1 MNEHIEIN
9 PGFRRALDLLEGPS
23 RCVFITGRAG
33 TGKST
38 LLRLFKESS
47 RRSQAVLAP
56 TGVAALNVGGQTVHS
71 FFGFKPGVTPEKAGR
86 LARAAAKKSKGAVYR
101 ALEIL
106 IIDEVSM
113 VRPDLLDCAD
123 TFLRSVREQH
133 KLPFGGVKAVLIG
146 DLHQLPPVLK
156 NTEREAF
163 SRAYAGNY
171 FFDSRVFKELRLDV
185 VELTKV
191 YRQSDDGFIGLLN
204 AVRAACATPAQLEA
218 LNARH
223 LPGFEPPAGELYV
236 QLTTTNQRAAGLNA
250 ERLAGLRSPPGFYD
264 GFLDGEFDEAALP
277 TEESL
282 ELKAGAQVMM
292 LNNDPGGRWV
302 NGTMGVVTA
311 LEPGAARVRLETD
324 QGGIVRNRCREQCD
338 RPGPV
343 VNVGPHTWE
352 LLRYAYDEKA
362 GRLRTE
368 TAGTFMQLPL
378 RLAWAVT
385 IHKSQGKTFDRMI
398 LDLEGGIFASGQL
411 YVALSRCRT
420 LDGIVLRHPI
430 KPWHARTDARVADFM
445 KSVRAAD
452 LAAPTAAPALPSP
465 VSPAA
470 DAPRAAVSA
479 GLRRAIKE
487 GRSVEIVYLSA
498 GAETTRRVVKP
509 VFLGNFTSGG
519 RTYEGFRARC
529 SLRREERLFRV
540 DRVLELHEV

>member
-1 MNEHIEIN
+1 MPDKIEIN
-9 PGFRRALDLLEGPS
+9 PEFRKALDLLEGPS

-38 LLRLFKESS
+38 LLRLFKENS
-47 RRSQAVLAP
+47 RRSPAVLAP
-56 TGVAALNVGGQTVHS
+56 TGVAALNVGGQTIHS

-86 LARAAAKKSKGAVYR
+86 LARSAAKRGKSALYR

-123 TFLRSVREQH
+123 IFLRSVREEH
-133 KLPFGGVKAVLIG
+133 HLPFGGVKAVLIG

-156 NTEREAF
+156 TSERDAF

-171 FFDSRVFKELRLDV
+171 FFDSRVLGGLKLDV
-185 VELTKV
+185 VELKKV

-204 AVRAACATPAQLEA
+204 AVRGAEATPAQLA
-218 LNARH
+218 AINARH
-223 LPGFEPPAGELYV
+223 IPGFEPPAGELYV
-236 QLTTTNQRAAGLNA
+236 QLTTTNQRAADLNSA
-250 ERLAGLRSPPGFYD
+250 RLAGLRSPSGFYE
-264 GFLDGEFDEAALP
+264 GFLDGDFDEGALP
-277 TEESL
+277 TAESL
-282 ELKAGAQVMM
+282 ELKTGAQVMM
-292 LNNDPGGRWV
+292 LNNDPAGRWV

-311 LEPGAARVRLETD
+311 LEPGAVKVRLETERD
-324 QGGIVRNRCREQCD
+324 GVAGD

-343 VNVGPHTWE
+343 VTVGPHTWE
-352 LLRYAYDEKA
+352 LLRYAYDEKS
-362 GRLRTE
+362 GRLKTE

-385 IHKSQGKTFDRMI
+385 IHKSQGKTFDRMV

-420 LDGIVLRHPI
+420 LEGIVLRHPVR
-430 KPWHARTDARVADFM
+430 PWHSRTDARVAEFM
-445 KSVRAAD
+445 KGVKEAD
-452 LAAPTAAPALPSP
+452 APAPALRGA
-465 VSPAA
+465 SPAA
-470 DAPRAAVSA
+470 DAPAAGVSA
-479 GLRRAIKE
+479 ALRRAIKE

-498 GAETTRRVVKP
+498 DSETTRRVVKP
-509 VFLGNFTSGG
+509 VSIGSFTSGG

-529 SLRREERLFRV
+529 SLRRCERLFRV
-540 DRVLELHEV
+540 DRVLELNEA

>member
-1 MNEHIEIN
+1 MSDHIEIN
-9 PGFRRALDLLEGPS
+9 PEFRRALDLLEGPS

-38 LLRLFKESS
+38 LLRLFKENS

-56 TGVAALNVGGQTVHS
+56 TGVAALNVGGQTIHS
-71 FFGFKPGVTPEKAGR
+71 FFGFKPGVTPDKAAR
-86 LARAAAKKSKGAVYR
+86 LARAAAKRGKGALYR

-123 TFLRSVREQH
+123 IFLRSVRGEH
-133 KLPFGGVKAVLIG
+133 HLPFGGVKAVLIG

-156 NTEREAF
+156 PSEREAF

-171 FFDSRVFKELRLDV
+171 FFDSRVLAGLTLDV
-185 VELTKV
+185 VELKKV

-204 AVRAACATPAQLEA
+204 AVRGAETTPAQLAA

-223 LPGFEPPAGELYV
+223 MPRFEPPAGELYV
-236 QLTTTNQRAAGLNA
+236 QLTTTNQRAADLNA
-250 ERLAGLRSPPGFYD
+250 ERLAGLRSPSGFYE

-277 TEESL
+277 TAESL
-282 ELKAGAQVMM
+282 ELKAGAQIMM

-311 LEPGAARVRLETD
+311 LEPGAARVRLET
-324 QGGIVRNRCREQCD
+324 
-338 RPGPV
+338 GPV
-343 VNVGPHTWE
+343 VAVRPHTWE
-352 LLRYAYDEKA
+352 LLRYAYDEKS
-362 GRLRTE
+362 GRLKTE
-368 TAGTFMQLPL
+368 TAGTFVQLPL

-420 LDGIVLRHPI
+420 LEGIVLRHPVRA
-430 KPWHARTDARVADFM
+430 WHARTDARVAEFM
-445 KSVRAAD
+445 RGVR
-452 LAAPTAAPALPSP
+452 T
-465 VSPAA
+465 AA
-470 DAPRAAVSA
+470 DAVAGAGASPGADAPPAGVAAA
-479 GLRRAIKE
+479 LRRAIKE

-498 GAETTRRVVKP
+498 DSETTRRVVKP
-509 VFLGNFTSGG
+509 VFMGNFTSGG

-529 SLRREERLFRV
+529 SLRRCERLFRV
-540 DRVLELHEV
+540 DRVLELNEV

>member
-1 MNEHIEIN
+1 
-9 PGFRRALDLLEGPS
+9 
-23 RCVFITGRAG
+23 
-33 TGKST
+33 GKST
-38 LLRLFKESS
+38 LLRLFKENS

-71 FFGFKPGVTPEKAGR
+71 FFGFKPGVTQEKAGR
-86 LARAAAKKSKGAVYR
+86 LARAAAKRGKGALYR

-123 TFLRSVREQH
+123 IFLRSVREQH
-133 KLPFGGVKAVLIG
+133 HLPFGGVKAVLIG

-156 NTEREAF
+156 TSEREAF

-171 FFDSRVFKELRLDV
+171 FFDSRVFRDLRLDV
-185 VELTKV
+185 VELKKV

-204 AVRAACATPAQLEA
+204 AVRDAQTTSAQLAA

-236 QLTTTNQRAAGLNA
+236 QLTTTNQRAADLNA
-250 ERLAGLRSPPGFYD
+250 ERLAGLRSPSGFYE
-264 GFLDGEFDEAALP
+264 GFLDGDFDEAALP
-277 TEESL
+277 TGESL

-311 LEPGAARVRLETD
+311 LEPGAAKVRLET
-324 QGGIVRNRCREQCD
+324 
-338 RPGPV
+338 GPV
-343 VNVGPHTWE
+343 VSVGPHTWE
-352 LLRYAYDEKA
+352 LLRYAYDEKS
-362 GRLRTE
+362 GRLKTE

-385 IHKSQGKTFDRMI
+385 IHKSQGKTFDRMV

-420 LDGIVLRHPI
+420 LDGIVLRHPVR
-430 KPWHARTDARVADFM
+430 PWHARTDARVAEFM
-445 KSVRAAD
+445 RGVKAA
-452 LAAPTAAPALPSP
+452 AGPGGA
-465 VSPAA
+465 SPAA
-470 DAPRAAVSA
+470 EAPAPDFSSA
-479 GLRRAIKE
+479 LRRAIKE
-487 GRSVEIVYLSA
+487 GRSVEIVYQSA
-498 GAETTRRVVKP
+498 GSETTRRVVRP
-509 VFLGNFTSGG
+509 VSIGNFTSGG

-529 SLRREERLFRV
+529 SLRGCERLFRV
-540 DRVLELHEV
+540 DRVLELNEV